1 MILLG
6 CFSTPLKFQE
16 NKSHK
21 FAGASSSALEWA
33 GGDILDF
40 VQRIQA
46 FKMGFSATGKDERE
60 HRNQPS
66 LAITIPL
73 VEILCAS
80 KTFIDRYKYEVRIY
94 RFCTHTFTN
103 QIYSYIVLAIL
114 QGFYFLNLFL
124 TLRERRRLDTTS
136 HSGKI
141 LSFSGYHAIGQAGGS
156 DQHLGNFCGFTRV
169 ML

>member
-1 MILLG
+1 VILLG

-21 FAGASSSALEWA
+21 FAGASSSAVEWA

-40 VQRIQA
+40 VQPIQA

-114 QGFYFLNLFL
+114 QWFYFFNRF
-124 TLRERRRLDTTS
+124 
-136 HSGKI
+136 
-141 LSFSGYHAIGQAGGS
+141 
-156 DQHLGNFCGFTRV
+156 
-169 ML
+169 